1 MGAEVRVCED
11 WFPEHRGFVISA
23 MLLEQIKLLVKNIV
37 DDWDFTIVITGQ
49 GRVRIGKSMLAMQ
62 IACVWL
68 WLMENEHKLKIP
80 FTIKDNIIFNFEKLI
95 SKGNQIGSLHKYMP
109 FIYDE
114 AGETM
119 DSTKTMTPELK
130 AVKDWLRECG
140 QYNFLNIIVLP
151 EFFTLPAGI
160 ALTRSTCLIDVY
172 TSTTDEGKFVRG
184 YFRFYGGK
192 AKKKLYLYGKK
203 ELNYNATAY
212 DFDGRFYKFYPF
224 DEQEYKKAKIEA
236 LKTRETTDKNKLK
249 LTMEILYYL
258 LSKDGHTPSKIMMMI
273 YEASRGNIK
282 VGLRTIQKYIHNF
295 KELSEMPLHDASHI
309 NITLTGG
316 EEDYDE
322 EEKK

>member
-11 WFPEHRGFVISA
+11 WFPEHHGFVISA
-23 MLLEQIKLLVKNIV
+23 MLLEQIKLLVLNIV

-62 IACVWL
+62 IACVWI
-68 WLMENEHKLKIP
+68 WLMEKEHKLKIP
-80 FTIKDNIIFNFEKLI
+80 FTIRDNIIFNYEKLI

-224 DEQEYKKAKIEA
+224 NEQEYKNAKIEA
-236 LKTRETTDKNKLK
+236 LKTRESTDRNKQK
-249 LTMEILYYL
+249 LMIEVLCYL
-258 LSKDGHTPSKIMMMI
+258 LSKEGYTPKKII
-273 YEASRGNIK
+273 TKVYEATRGNIK
-282 VGLRTIQKYIHNF
+282 LHERTIQRYIHDF
-295 KELSEMPLHDASHI
+295 KELSEMPPPHDSDI

-316 EEDYDE
+316 EEDNDE
-322 EEKK
+322 GEKE